1 MTLQNNHFVI
11 LRKRIANMKKIVF
24 LILFSFFTTATIF
37 SQKVLIDHIIDSI
50 GKIYVPDKRIAVYH
64 LSTQTK
70 DNEVILK
77 GNISDKI
84 AYRKLIQALKNKN
97 LTFSDSIALLPEMTM
112 GKKHW
117 SIVPLSAIYIRKNPD
132 FASELITQALMGTPV
147 KVLDRHRGWKLI
159 QTPDQ
164 YIGWTNVN
172 LPLFTKKELH
182 KTNQY
187 EKLIVTKTHAIVY
200 EKPSL
205 HSSLLMEVI
214 LGDIMELS
222 DPKTINNFYS
232 VSLPDGSKGF
242 IQRSSAIT
250 LGKWHDS
257 FHLTGENIVNTAR
270 LFMGLPYLWGGA
282 SIRGCDCSGFVKMVY
297 FMYGIILPRDA
308 SQQFF
313 SGETI
318 NMGKE
323 YENLQKGDLL
333 FFGKKFALHPE
344 QSHIE
349 HVAIYMGDRLFIH
362 SLEKVHISSLNP
374 DSPFFDAYNTTRLV
388 GAKRI
393 IGSQKINYW
402 TYFEHA
408 WNR

>member
-1 MTLQNNHFVI
+1 
-11 LRKRIANMKKIVF
+11 MKKIAF
-24 LILFSFFTTATIF
+24 LILFSFFSTATIF
-37 SQKVLIDHIIDSI
+37 SQKVLIDHIVDSI

-70 DNEVILK
+70 DNKVILK
-77 GNISDKI
+77 GKISDKI
-84 AYRKLIQALKNKN
+84 AYRKLIHALKSKN
-97 LTFSDSIALLPEMTM
+97 LTFSDSISLLPEMTM

-117 SIVPLSAIYIRKNPD
+117 SIVPLSAIYIYKNPD

-159 QTPDQ
+159 QTTDQ
-164 YIGWTNVN
+164 YIGWTNVE
-172 LPLFTKKELH
+172 LELFTKNELH
-182 KTNQY
+182 KINQH
-187 EKLIVTKTHAIVY
+187 EKLIVTKTHACIY
-200 EKPSL
+200 EKPSV

-214 LGDIMELS
+214 LGDIMTLS
-222 DPKTINNFYS
+222 DLKTINNFYA
-232 VSLPDGSKGF
+232 VSFPDGSKGF
-242 IQRSSAIT
+242 IHRSSVIT
-250 LGKWHDS
+250 LGKWHDTYQ
-257 FHLTGENIVNTAR
+257 LTGENIVNTAR

-313 SGETI
+313 SGEAVEF
-318 NMGKE
+318 GKE
-323 YENLQKGDLL
+323 SENLQKGDLL
-333 FFGKKFALHPE
+333 FFGKKSASYPE

-349 HVAIYMGDRLFIH
+349 HVAIYMGDRQFIH
-362 SLEKVHISSLNP
+362 SLEKVHISSLDTN
-374 DSPFFDAYNTTRLV
+374 SPYFDAYNTSRLV